1 VTRKLVEQKVLETV
15 KTDLRDPEIM
25 AEIESRVA
33 QEIAAQKPKAD
44 HSPRIGELQREVG
57 NLTEA
62 IASGLL
68 KASPA
73 LAKRLAVTES
83 ELSRLQAER
92 NRKQPALDKVL
103 PRIGERYLEIV
114 EHLEEGLRSDPEL
127 ARAAL
132 TDAIGSRITL
142 EPDESGKFLWA
153 EFGLETTPQLVAVGL
168 PEFMVAGA
176 GFRSRLPSS
185 NSVSPHPQEPQS
197 IPHGGGGPIEAPGND
212 LGAAIRLGAP
222 IAPSKLSV
230 YAWLTRPH
238 AREVSFCRDLV
249 GGVH

>member
-1 VTRKLVEQKVLETV
+1 M
-15 KTDLRDPEIM
+15 DLRDPEIM

-33 QEIAAQKPKAD
+33 REIAAQKPKAD
-44 HSPRIGELQREVG
+44 HSPRIAELQREVG

-92 NRKQPALDKVL
+92 NRKQPALDKIL
-103 PRIGERYLEIV
+103 PRIGGRYLEIV
-114 EHLEEGLRSDPEL
+114 EHLEEGLHSDPEL

-168 PEFMVAGA
+168 PEFMVAGRA
-176 GFRSRLPSS
+176 LKP
-185 NSVSPHPQEPQS
+185 P
-197 IPHGGGGPIEAPGND
+197 
-212 LGAAIRLGAP
+212 
-222 IAPSKLSV
+222 KLK
-230 YAWLTRPH
+230 
-238 AREVSFCRDLV
+238 
-249 GGVH
+249 